1 MFRSGVVH
9 SKDDVTDAENVADV
23 EGVVRSKT
31 STARARGTTF
41 VAGGLGRGGQTLTK
55 NVWQVCLGFLPAVQL
70 ML

>member
-31 STARARGTTF
+31 STPRARRTTF

-55 NVWQVCLGFLPAVQL
+55 NVWQVCPGFLSVV
-70 ML
+70 